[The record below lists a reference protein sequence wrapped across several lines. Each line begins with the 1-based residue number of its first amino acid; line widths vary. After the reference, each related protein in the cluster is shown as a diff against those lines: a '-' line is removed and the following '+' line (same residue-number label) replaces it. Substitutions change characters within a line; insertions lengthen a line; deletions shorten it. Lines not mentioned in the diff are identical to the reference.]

1 VDASIHQLTGDQ
13 VRAINVS
20 GISRQTVIGKLLRLP
35 LRLIP
40 HDLVLPILN
49 GTLRGKKWISGS
61 SNHGCWLGSYEYD
74 KQRRFASSLSVGEVV
89 FDLGAN
95 AGFYTLLAS
104 ELVGSG
110 GRVIAFEPLPENL
123 SYLRKH
129 LRMNQITNVQV
140 FEAAVAD
147 FMGVAR
153 FKADFYSSMGTL
165 SEAGELIVKTVSLDR
180 LFEMGEIPAPSL
192 IKMDIEGGEYSALLG
207 ARAILERYHP
217 TIFLATHGREV
228 HDDCCSYLRSVGYKL
243 SAITGDSVEET
254 DELLACFD
262 SNG

>member
-1 VDASIHQLTGDQ
+1 MVNEQ
-13 VRAINVS
+13 VRVMNVS
-20 GISRQTVIGKLLRLP
+20 GISRQTLIGKLLRLP

-40 HDLVLPILN
+40 HDLVIPILT
-49 GTLRGKKWISGS
+49 GSLRGKKWISGT

-74 KQRRFASSLSVGEVV
+74 KQRRFANSLSVGEVV

-104 ELVGSG
+104 QLVGSG

-123 SYLRKH
+123 TYLRKH
-129 LRMNQITNVQV
+129 LRMNRIGNVEI
-140 FEAAVAD
+140 FEAAVAES
-147 FMGVAR
+147 MGVAQ
-153 FKADFYSSMGTL
+153 FKIGSNSSVGAL
-165 SEAGELIVKTVSLDR
+165 STAGELEVKTVSLDR

-192 IKMDIEGGEYSALLG
+192 LKMDIEGGEYSALLG

-228 HDDCCSYLRSVGYKL
+228 HDDCCTYLRSIGYGL

-254 DELLACFD
+254 DELLASFD
-262 SNG
+262 SDGR